1 MRDELLFVVAPRLA
15 AFCCLT
21 ILGVLLFA
29 GRAPALP
36 VVEDRESS
44 DPLLTHWRYPIAL
57 VLFGHVLAVAFPG
70 TVMLWDRDPFRM
82 LLLESAGLIAAGA
95 ALVALVLAFVRHLGR
110 NRRPVDV
117 IAATLIILQVVS
129 GLTVAVRY
137 RWASSWA
144 EVTLVPYLRS
154 LLGHSPSIVLVA
166 RMPFVVQLHV
176 FCAFVLLAIV
186 PMSRIVSPLMV
197 PIQGLSAGVAALL
210 RSPRAPWRAIAW
222 IPVDGVSADVQND
235 NQQH

>member
-95 ALVALVLAFVRHLGR
+95 ALGSLGLA
-110 NRRPVDV
+110 
-117 IAATLIILQVVS
+117 VV
-129 GLTVAVRY
+129 G
-137 RWASSWA
+137 
-144 EVTLVPYLRS
+144 P
-154 LLGHSPSIVLVA
+154 
-166 RMPFVVQLHV
+166 
-176 FCAFVLLAIV
+176 LA
-186 PMSRIVSPLMV
+186 
-197 PIQGLSAGVAALL
+197 
-210 RSPRAPWRAIAW
+210 
-222 IPVDGVSADVQND
+222 
-235 NQQH
+235 